1 MDTASAHMLNRV
13 NTRFY
18 LENAQSFSQ
27 TRHASWAGWEQ
38 ALQLLGA
45 SQPPRSGP
53 DLACGNQRFEAFLAQ
68 RYPGAQISARCID
81 SCGAL
86 VGQLAVPSPIS
97 VEFEQRDIVDQLLE
111 GGALQ
116 LPSAQLAV
124 CFGFMHH
131 VPGSTARKQLLQELF
146 RCVEPGGCLAVSFWQ
161 FLEEESLAQRAQET
175 TRTALAELGLDAAE
189 LEQGDCLLGWQ
200 GAPGAWRYCHSF
212 TAKEVEG
219 LAQRALQASGR
230 TAQLSFF
237 EADGRNGRLNR
248 YLLARLG

>member
-45 SQPPRSGP
+45 SQPPRSVL
-53 DLACGNQRFEAFLAQ
+53 DLACGNLRFEAFLAQ

-86 VGQLAVPSPIS
+86 VGQLAVPSPSS

-161 FLEEESLAQRAQET
+161 FL
-175 TRTALAELGLDAAE
+175 
-189 LEQGDCLLGWQ
+189 
-200 GAPGAWRYCHSF
+200 
-212 TAKEVEG
+212 
-219 LAQRALQASGR
+219 
-230 TAQLSFF
+230 
-237 EADGRNGRLNR
+237 
-248 YLLARLG
+248 